1 MFETTNMAVHK
12 EMDHYQNTVGRRV
25 MKTQDGA
32 PVSLSAKDEQ
42 LVVEHG
48 TWRRLQ
54 RATDDELAARVPKG
68 DYTVQVPVTHW
79 THNLQRKN
87 YYMSAATG
95 PNPFAK
101 SCGMTLPPDE
111 TKAVV
116 GFHGNIDFEAEAA
129 RTALGKSQIPNKTQY
144 QLNRD

>member
-1 MFETTNMAVHK
+1 
-12 EMDHYQNTVGRRV
+12 

-32 PVSLSAKDEQ
+32 PVSLNQKDEQ

-54 RATDDELAARVPKG
+54 KATDDELAIRVPKG
-68 DYTVQVPVTHW
+68 DYTKQVPVTHW

-87 YYMSAATG
+87 FYLSASTG

-101 SCGMTLPPDE
+101 SCGLTLPPDQ

-116 GFHGNIDFEAEAA
+116 GYYGNIDFETEATRTDPA
-129 RTALGKSQIPNKTQY
+129 RSQHPNKTQF
-144 QLNRD
+144 QLD

>member
-1 MFETTNMAVHK
+1 
-12 EMDHYQNTVGRRV
+12 
-25 MKTQDGA
+25 MKTQDGV
-32 PVSLSAKDEQ
+32 PVSLNVKDEQ

-54 RATDDELAARVPKG
+54 RATDDELGQRVPKG
-68 DYTVQVPVTHW
+68 DYTTQVPVTHW

-95 PNPFAK
+95 PNPFGK
-101 SCGMTLPPDE
+101 SCGMTLPPDQ
-111 TKAVV
+111 TKSVV

-129 RTALGKSQIPNKTQY
+129 RTQLGKAQIPNKT
-144 QLNRD
+144 

>member
-1 MFETTNMAVHK
+1 
-12 EMDHYQNTVGRRV
+12 MDYCQNTIGRKV
-25 MKTQDGA
+25 MKTQDGV
-32 PVSLSAKDEQ
+32 PVSLNVKDEQ

-54 RATDDELAARVPKG
+54 RATDDELEQRVPKG
-68 DYTVQVPVTHW
+68 DYTTQVPVTHW

-95 PNPFAK
+95 PNPFGK
-101 SCGMTLPPDE
+101 SCGMTLPPDQ

-116 GFHGNIDFEAEAA
+116 
-129 RTALGKSQIPNKTQY
+129 
-144 QLNRD
+144 